1 MTNARALKTRMDQ
14 LGDIALIIGSLKSIA
29 LLESQQARG
38 CVESQTEGLNTMQE
52 AIVRVIAGSPQLSL
66 PAPQAPSVLFILGSE
81 RGFCGNFNARLCD
94 ELHALTEDGRLSDC
108 QIYPVGYRLSV
119 KLEQE
124 PRVVSPLKAASV
136 FAEIESVLSALTSLI
151 SQPDSPMTPEQV
163 AVLYHDG
170 TSSSPRFE
178 PLLGSLAH
186 PDNNA
191 EEGFSPILNLSPEAF
206 YAQAMSE
213 YILTR
218 LNHVLTLSFFSE
230 NQTRLQHLEN
240 ALNNVDDQTLT
251 LEKQRNH
258 LRQEQ
263 ITEELE
269 TILLSAGLKSEEKSE

>member
-1 MTNARALKTRMDQ
+1 MINARVLKTRMEQ

-38 CVESQTEGLNTMQE
+38 CVESQAEGLNAMQR
-52 AIVRVIAGSPQLSL
+52 AIVRSIAGCPELSL
-66 PAPQAPSVLFILGSE
+66 PVPVTPSILLILGSE

-94 ELHALTEDGRLSDC
+94 ELDALTEAGTVSNC

-119 KLEQE
+119 KLEHD
-124 PRVVSPLKAASV
+124 PRVVSALKAASV
-136 FAEIESVLSALTSLI
+136 FAEIDTVLTALTSLV
-151 SQPDSPMTPEQV
+151 SQPETQITPEQV

-170 TSSSPRFE
+170 VSATPRFE
-178 PLLGSLAH
+178 PLLGSLATQYRE
-186 PDNNA
+186 A
-191 EEGFSPILNLSPEAF
+191 GEGMRPLLNLNPVAF

-218 LNHVLTLSFFSE
+218 LSHLLTLSFFSE
-230 NQTRLQHLEN
+230 NQARLQHLEN
-240 ALNNVDDQTLT
+240 ALSNLDEQTLT

-269 TILLSAGLKSEEKSE
+269 TILLSAGLKSGEKS